1 MYDLEANLLERGATP
16 EETAVERQ
24 DKAIPIMDAMESWMK
39 VVHTQCTPLDPMGK
53 AIDYAYKLWPRLRRY
68 ALDGRYSIDNNAV
81 ERGQRPSVL
90 GRKNYLFSK
99 NDAGAVDNAV
109 FYSLIETCD
118 MIGINPLEWMN
129 YVLEN
134 LRDDTTP
141 EQIKMM
147 LPFYYKESRG

>member
-1 MYDLEANLLERGATP
+1 MDNG
-16 EETAVERQ
+16 VE
-24 DKAIPIMDAMESWMK
+24 
-39 VVHTQCTPLDPMGK
+39 C
-53 AIDYAYKLWPRLRRY
+53 
-68 ALDGRYSIDNNAV
+68 
-81 ERGQRPSVL
+81 GQRPSVL
-90 GRKNYLFSK
+90 GRKNYLFSR

-118 MIGINPLEWMN
+118 MVAVNPLEWMN
-129 YVLEN
+129 HVLEN

>member
-1 MYDLEANLLERGATP
+1 
-16 EETAVERQ
+16 
-24 DKAIPIMDAMESWMK
+24 MDN
-39 VVHTQCTPLDPMGK
+39 G
-53 AIDYAYKLWPRLRRY
+53 
-68 ALDGRYSIDNNAV
+68 V

-90 GRKNYLFSK
+90 GRKNYLFSR

-118 MIGINPLEWMN
+118 MVAVYPLEWMN
-129 YVLEN
+129 HVLEN

-147 LPFYYKESRG
+147 PPFYYKESRG